1 MKKTCLCLALMLSPQ
16 AFAGD
21 LVQWWDFSATA
32 LYGED
37 YDLAPS

>member
-32 LYGED
+32 L
-37 YDLAPS
+37 